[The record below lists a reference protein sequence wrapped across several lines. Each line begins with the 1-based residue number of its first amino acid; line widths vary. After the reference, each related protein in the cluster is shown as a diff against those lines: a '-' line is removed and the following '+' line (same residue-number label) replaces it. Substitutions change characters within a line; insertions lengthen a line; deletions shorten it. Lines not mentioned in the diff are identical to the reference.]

1 MDRRRKREL
10 RDLNTRAWNGEK
22 DIYAVNKSLDSSLK
36 KNTAFIKRLR
46 TAISAATLST
56 FLQEIR
62 TLSLHKYL
70 SEIISACYEGLCRL
84 KSPGEVEAGV
94 EIVSALHQRFGP
106 AEFTEFLGWLV
117 GKGLATPEK
126 SLLKSLAAE
135 AREKEEKE
143 RIVRQR
149 VLLRVVTELWLVGV
163 LRTLDDVARPDDA
176 SHGKESLSGSSNK
189 APDTKAKPNG
199 VGKGGGAEPFPLEVL
214 KDLLGHDRDH
224 ANLPLLVIFVK
235 AFGWDILGVREAG
248 YEGRKTVEE
257 DGTTKT
263 TLDATEGEG
272 ENEDG
277 DENDSVEETSPLVD
291 STEDAPLASLELQE
305 RFRNI
310 LNRYFEDVKAHII
323 RDQKAIAKQARKDSE
338 AYVKS
343 GQLFED
349 RQANYEKALKAQER
363 LVSNAQVLAESIGA
377 EMPDLK
383 DSDDSSALGNGGIGL
398 VKAGDYLRGE
408 GEGAGIWEDEDERR
422 FYENLVDLK
431 GKVPGMLLEDGKKKK
446 TDTDEQVGKK
456 VDTSEIIPAESTAP
470 TAKTTD
476 DDQST
481 AIANKTIGAQVDAL
495 LARLPDLTNKD
506 LIDEA
511 AIDFCFL
518 NSKASR
524 NRLIKAVQE
533 IPKGRSDLLP
543 SYSRLVATL
552 GKYMPDIIKGLVD
565 HLDQEFR
572 SLQRRKEKEFLGQA
586 RLGNIRYLAELT
598 KFGVVPEHVIFHCLK
613 VSLDDFS
620 RMNIEIICNLLENC
634 GRYLLRN
641 PDMSPRMTS
650 FLETLK
656 RKKSVQHIG
665 QQERMLIENA
675 VYYVDPPLRPTI
687 QQKERTPID
696 LFIRK
701 LVYSDMTTRNYAR
714 IIRSIRRLHWE
725 ESEVVTILEK
735 VLSKPG
741 KVKYGNIYLLAIVTS
756 ALFRYHQGFVI
767 TVIDNV
773 LEYIIVGLE
782 QNDFKFN
789 QRRIAEAKYLGEL
802 YNFRMVD
809 HPVIFDTMYRILT
822 FGHGGPPVP
831 GRTNPFDMPDDFF
844 RIRLVAIL
852 LESCGVF
859 FSRGAA
865 GKKLDYFLSFFQY
878 YIYTKDPLP
887 MDIEFI
893 VSDVYAATR
902 PQWKLASNIEEASR
916 AFQLAMA
923 QDQKTA
929 GIEKVVEPEE
939 PDSEAS
945 SDEGDAGIPE
955 GDIDDASL
963 DSEEETEIDANA
975 DNLTSPTGN
984 ESEEENFKVTRQE
997 EEIDPEDEADF
1008 EREYAK
1014 MMAESLDS
1022 RKFERKATF
1031 DVPLPMRRKDREVA
1045 TSSELPSET
1054 TSGNGPSSGTMAFS
1068 LLTKRG
1074 NRQQTR
1080 TVALP
1085 SDSNFAI
1092 AMKSQQAAE
1101 REEQQRIKNLVLNYD
1116 LNDGEEQDGDSALQ
1130 PLLPNPNIHT
1140 FTSGF
1145 DKNATTTFSRS
1156 DKSGSNRSG
1165 QRSRKLQLSDVDW
1178 YGPPKESSQNQT
1190 PGNALKE
1197 ENRESRNIPELDV
1210 GVTSVSTRKVS
1221 KSYPNLTVES
1231 SPNDKGSPR
1240 KEENLPMRDT
1250 PGSISKK
1257 FHLR

>member
-1 MDRRRKREL
+1 MDRKRKH
-10 RDLNTRAWNGEK
+10 
-22 DIYAVNKSLDSSLK
+22 IFAVNKSLDSSLK

-84 KSPGEVEAGV
+84 KSPGEIEAGV
-94 EIVSALHQRFGP
+94 EIVSALHQRFGS

-126 SLLKSLAAE
+126 SLLKSLTAE

-176 SHGKESLSGSSNK
+176 SHGKESLSGPSSK

-224 ANLPLLVIFVK
+224 ANLPLLVVFVK

-248 YEGRKTVEE
+248 YDGRKTVEE
-257 DGTTKT
+257 DGATKT
-263 TLDATEGEG
+263 TVGATEGEAEG
-272 ENEDG
+272 DDED
-277 DENDSVEETSPLVD
+277 DSVEEAPPILNSA
-291 STEDAPLASLELQE
+291 EDTPLASPELQE

-310 LNRYFEDVKAHII
+310 LSRYFEDVKAHLI
-323 RDQKAIAKQARKDSE
+323 RDQKAIGKQARKDSE

-343 GQLFED
+343 GQVFED
-349 RQANYEKALKAQER
+349 RQANYEKAVKAQER
-363 LVSNAQVLAESIGA
+363 LIANAQVLAESIGA

-383 DSDDSSALGNGGIGL
+383 DADDSSALGNGGIGL
-398 VKAGDYLRGE
+398 VKTGDYLRGE

-446 TDTDEQVGKK
+446 ADTDEQVGKK
-456 VDTSEIIPAESTAP
+456 IDISEANSAETAALA
-470 TAKTTD
+470 TKSAE

-481 AIANKTIGAQVDAL
+481 AIGNKTIGAQVDAL

-506 LIDEA
+506 LVDQA

-524 NRLIKAVQE
+524 NRFIKAVQE
-533 IPKGRSDLLP
+533 VPKGRSDLLP

-598 KFGVVPEHVIFHCLK
+598 KFGVVPEHVVFHCLK

-641 PDMSPRMTS
+641 PEMSPRMTS

-675 VYYVDPPLRPTI
+675 VYYVDPPVRAAI

-714 IIRSIRRLHWE
+714 IIKSIRRLHWE

-741 KVKYGNIYLLAIVTS
+741 RVKYGNIYLLAIVTG
-756 ALFRYHQGFVI
+756 ALFRYHQDFVV

-773 LEYIIVGLE
+773 LEYIVIGLE

-789 QRRIAEAKYLGEL
+789 QRRIAEVKYLGEL

-822 FGHGGPPVP
+822 FGHGGPPIP
-831 GRTNPFDMPDDFF
+831 GRINPFDMPDDYF
-844 RIRLVAIL
+844 RIRLVATL
-852 LESCGVF
+852 LETCGIF

-893 VSDVYAATR
+893 VSDIYATTR

-939 PDSEAS
+939 LESDAS
-945 SDEGDAGIPE
+945 SDEGDAGVPE
-955 GDIDDASL
+955 GDADDASF

-975 DNLTSPTGN
+975 DNLTSPTAN
-984 ESEEENFKVTRQE
+984 ESEEENFSVTRQE
-997 EEIDPEDEADF
+997 EEVDPEDEAEF

-1031 DVPLPMRRKDREVA
+1031 DVPLPMRRKDRE
-1045 TSSELPSET
+1045 TTNSSELSNENAPP
-1054 TSGNGPSSGTMAFS
+1054 NGPSSGTMAFS

-1116 LNDGEEQDGDSALQ
+1116 LNDGEEQDGDSALR
-1130 PLLPNPNIHT
+1130 PLIPNPNIHKYN
-1140 FTSGF
+1140 SGF

-1178 YGPPKESSQNQT
+1178 YDPLKESSRPQT
-1190 PGNALKE
+1190 PGTAPKVEIVNHKARFLP
-1197 ENRESRNIPELDV
+1197 ESNPPPIQITPE
-1210 GVTSVSTRKVS
+1210 RKAS
-1221 KSYPNLTVES
+1221 KHFPGLEVES
-1231 SPNDKGSPR
+1231 SPKGKGPIHMEKDLLKGGSPTNVSQKSR
-1240 KEENLPMRDT
+1240 R
-1250 PGSISKK
+1250 G
-1257 FHLR
+1257 